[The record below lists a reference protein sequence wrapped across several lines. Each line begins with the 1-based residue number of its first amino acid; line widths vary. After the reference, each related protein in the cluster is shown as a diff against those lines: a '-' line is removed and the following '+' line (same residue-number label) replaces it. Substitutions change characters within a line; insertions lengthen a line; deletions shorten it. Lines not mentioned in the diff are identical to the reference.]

1 MLSSQFA
8 DRLSRKVYFLGEHEH
23 PVAMEGAKETL
34 GDKDVLG
41 ISLGAWEM
49 EGTKEILGLP
59 LGDWDVD
66 GELDTVGL
74 EVLAYLA
81 GDSVG
86 ERDATIAEQNA
97 GW

>member
-1 MLSSQFA
+1 MGRHRYDRIFAKIPSFSFVIVLSSQFA

-59 LGDWDVD
+59 LGD
-66 GELDTVGL
+66 
-74 EVLAYLA
+74 
-81 GDSVG
+81 
-86 ERDATIAEQNA
+86 
-97 GW
+97 